1 MIIEFCSEL
10 YPERLKEIN
19 NPPSRLYLIGN
30 EKILNK
36 NSISVVGSRT
46 NTNYGERMCKIFTK
60 GLVEYDINI
69 VSGLANGIDSIAH
82 ETCIKNGGK
91 TIAVLPSGFNYIYP
105 EKHKELAREILRNGG
120 ALLSEYEP
128 NTKPDSKKFL
138 ERNRII
144 AGLSIGTLIIEAGY
158 RSGTSVTAKY
168 AEKYGRNVFCVP
180 SSLDNIKGKTTNEL
194 IKKGCMLVTNAE
206 DIVKQYKNIKFYK
219 RELDYNKNL
228 INVPSELI
236 DIYNVINE
244 IPKDINEVKRIT
256 GKGINEINYKIMVLE
271 IEGLIQELPGQK
283 YIRKIE

>member
-256 GKGINEINYKIMVLE
+256 GKGINEINYKIMLLE